1 MVPNTDPNYW
11 LRNYGFGWDKGGI
24 WYQHSGG
31 DMGYVAY
38 VFLCFEKEITVAF
51 CENIP
56 SLHLNDPAG
65 KVEFEI
71 MQCVDTLIM

>member
-38 VFLCFEKEITVAF
+38 VF
-51 CENIP
+51 
-56 SLHLNDPAG
+56 
-65 KVEFEI
+65 
-71 MQCVDTLIM
+71 CVLRKK